1 VTDSS
6 QIFNWIEG
14 LADAEPRRRAESGL
28 RLYLAGVN
36 LFMPL
41 LTKWID
47 DLSFRELTLPYSR
60 LVEEQK
66 KNGPSTIVVGVAV
79 SPELFQ
85 KIHAAHGSPHLAN
98 VPPDQD
104 AREFELEMDDT
115 VKLDILTTREPGG
128 EGAIARYLKKFGAGI
143 QQVELYVR
151 DVDRATDILKSNLG
165 LPPIYPVARAGADDS
180 RVNFFL
186 ATTPDGKKLL
196 VELVEARP

>member
-1 VTDSS
+1 VTDSG
-6 QIFNWIEG
+6 QIFNWIED
-14 LADAEPRRRAESGL
+14 LAHADSRRRAESGL

-60 LVEEQK
+60 LIEEQK
-66 KNGPSTIVVGVAV
+66 KNGPSTIVAGVAV
-79 SPELFQ
+79 SPEMFE
-85 KIHAAHGSPHLAN
+85 KIYAANGSPHMAN

-115 VKLDILTTREPGG
+115 VKLDILTSRDPGG
-128 EGAIARYLKKFGAGI
+128 EGAIARYLKKFVAGI

-151 DVDRATDILKSNLG
+151 DVDRATEILKSNFG
-165 LPPIYPVARAGADDS
+165 LPPIYPVTRAGADDT

-186 ATTPDGKKLL
+186 ATTPDAKKLL

>member
-1 VTDSS
+1 MTDSD
-6 QIFNWIEG
+6 QISKWIED
-14 LADAEPRRRAESGL
+14 LAQAEPRRRAESGL

-60 LVEEQK
+60 MVEEQK

-79 SPELFQ
+79 NPELFG
-85 KIHAAHGSPHLAN
+85 KIYVANGSPHLAN

-104 AREFELEMDDT
+104 AREFELQLDDA
-115 VKLDILTTREPGG
+115 VKLDILTTRDPAGA
-128 EGAIARYLKKFGAGI
+128 GAIARYLLKFGSGI

-151 DVDRATDILKSNLG
+151 DVDQATELLKSNFG
-165 LPPIYPVARAGADDS
+165 LPPIYPATRAGADDT

>member
-1 VTDSS
+1 MTDSS

-14 LADAEPRRRAESGL
+14 LADAEPRRRAEFGL
-28 RLYLAGVN
+28 RLYFTGVN

-41 LTKWID
+41 LTRWID

-66 KNGPSTIVVGVAV
+66 KNGPSTIVVGIAV

-85 KIHAAHGSPHLAN
+85 KIHAANGGPHLAN

-128 EGAIARYLKKFGAGI
+128 QGAIARYLKKFGAGI

-151 DVDRATDILKSNLG
+151 DVDRATDILKSNFG
-165 LPPIYPVARAGADDS
+165 LPPIYPATRAGADDS

-196 VELVEARP
+196 VELVEAAP